1 MFNREYWDP
10 TPHKLQKQ
18 PPLEIHPIHGVLPF
32 AGSRNPLT
40 RSNSARRVSM
50 TFSTPHLNGV
60 QQVFLF
66 ESELESA
73 VALEAMLSPDFYHL
87 EVQLP
92 PMFYH
97 TDRDRPLRH
106 YFDLRVTFRDGH
118 RRLFFVRNDES
129 LRHQNTADEI
139 AAIYAAIPAD
149 LGDSFIVASGEHY
162 SRARRDNLRRIWDLS
177 QDTDPNANQY
187 VFEIARS
194 RTFSLAKDLVS
205 ACRDLSGSD
214 AMHSI
219 YRLIGQNLLTANWDA
234 AINQYSRVWPTK

>member
-10 TPHKLQKQ
+10 TPPKSEKQ
-18 PPLEIHPIHGVLPF
+18 SALEIHPIHGVLPF
-32 AGSRNPLT
+32 AGSHNPLT
-40 RSNSARRVSM
+40 RSNTARRVSM
-50 TFSTPHLNGV
+50 TFSTPHLNRV

-66 ESELESA
+66 ESELESV

-92 PMFYH
+92 PFFYNTH
-97 TDRDRPLRH
+97 LKRPPRH

-118 RRLFFVRNDES
+118 RRLFFVRNAAS

-139 AAIYAAIPAD
+139 AAIYAAIPPH
-149 LGDSFIVASGEHY
+149 LGDSFAVASGEYY

-177 QDTDPNANQY
+177 QDTDTDADQY
-187 VFEIARS
+187 VLEMARS
-194 RTFSLAKDLVS
+194 RPFSLAKELVS
-205 ACRDLSGSD
+205 VCHDLPGSV

-219 YRLIGQNLLTANWDA
+219 YRLIGQNFLTANWDA
-234 AINQYSRVWPTK
+234 AINQYSRVWPKK

>member
-10 TPHKLQKQ
+10 TPHKLPKQ

-40 RSNSARRVSM
+40 RSNTARRVSM
-50 TFSTPHLNGV
+50 TFSTPHLKGV

-73 VALEAMLSPDFYHL
+73 VALEAMLSPGFYHL

-92 PMFYH
+92 PFFYNTH
-97 TDRDRPLRH
+97 LKRPPRH

-118 RRLFFVRNDES
+118 RRLFFVRNAES
-129 LRHQNTADEI
+129 LRHQTTADEI
-139 AAIYAAIPAD
+139 AAIYPAIPAH
-149 LGDSFIVASGEHY
+149 LGDSFVVASGEHY

-177 QDTDPNANQY
+177 QDIDLDADLY
-187 VFEIARS
+187 VLEVAQS
-194 RTFSLAKDLVS
+194 HTYSLAKDLVS
-205 ACRDLSGSD
+205 ACHDLPRYD

-219 YRLIGQNLLTANWDA
+219 YRLIGKNLLTANWDA
-234 AINQYSRVWPTK
+234 TINQYSRVWPTK